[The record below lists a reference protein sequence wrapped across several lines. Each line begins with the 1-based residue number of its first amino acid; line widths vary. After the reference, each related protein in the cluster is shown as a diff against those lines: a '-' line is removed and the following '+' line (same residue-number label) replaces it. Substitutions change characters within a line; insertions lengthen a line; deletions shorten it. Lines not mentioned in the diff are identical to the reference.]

1 MSFFDRFKKQEDD
14 FDPLAD
20 LELSKLRV
28 GFFLDYDL
36 KTWEVKSY
44 RRYEFDGGYESEEWE
59 LESGREKIY
68 LERAEDDDVE
78 WSVSKKVP
86 IGALGGH
93 IKKHIIDNEDPP
105 AEIVYKDVTY
115 YLDESGPGLMYVD
128 NSDEGRE
135 FIVWDFV
142 DEDDEKFL
150 SIEQWGET
158 EFEASSGF
166 YVEEYQFIN
175 ILPGSD
181 I

>member
-44 RRYEFDGGYESEEWE
+44 RRYEFDGGYESDEWE
-59 LESGREKIY
+59 LQSGREQIY
-68 LERAEDDDVE
+68 LERFEDDEVE
-78 WSVSKKVP
+78 WSIGKKVAVA
-86 IGALGGH
+86 ALGSGIKQH
-93 IKKHIIDNEDPP
+93 IMDNDDPP
-105 AEIVYKDVTY
+105 GEITFKDVKY
-115 YLDESGPGLMYVD
+115 YLDESGPGKMYED
-128 NSDEGRE
+128 GANDGKE

-158 EFEASSGF
+158 EFEAAAGF
-166 YVEEYQFIN
+166 YVEEYQFTN

-181 I
+181 V